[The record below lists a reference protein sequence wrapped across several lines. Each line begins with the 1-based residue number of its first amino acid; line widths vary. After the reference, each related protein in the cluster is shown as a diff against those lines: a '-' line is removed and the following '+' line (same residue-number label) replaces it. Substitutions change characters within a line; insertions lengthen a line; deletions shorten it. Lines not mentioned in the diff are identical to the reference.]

1 MLRTALSAKA
11 HLAARVLIAADGE
24 AGVSDR

>member
-11 HLAARVLIAADGE
+11 HLPACVLIAACGEDGF
-24 AGVSDR
+24 SDR

>member
-11 HLAARVLIAADGE
+11 HLAACVLIAAVGE
-24 AGVSDR
+24 GGVSDR